1 MGYADTVEKIQ
12 SGNWSEATEAERA
25 KAVRD
30 VVEVCSVAAA
40 AVAIQP
46 IPFLDF
52 ALLPPIQI
60 AMVQCIARIHGYTL
74 DKKSV
79 IEIMGSFGAGLVT
92 QGVIMSAAKFVPFV
106 GWVAAIAMGYS
117 LTYAVGE
124 VSHHYFATGRG
135 LPNEELSAMFDR
147 IYKSKRAEKE
157 AAHRGASSLKDKL
170 AELTRAFEAGL
181 ITKEQFDAKK
191 EELLRAF

>member
-12 SGNWSEATEAERA
+12 SGNWSEASAEERA

-30 VVEVCSVAAA
+30 VVEVCSAAAA

-60 AMVQCIARIHGYTL
+60 AMVQCIARIHGHTL

-79 IEIMGSFGAGLVT
+79 VEIMGSFGAGLVT

-157 AAHRGASSLKDKL
+157 AAHGGASSLKGKL
-170 AELTRAFEAGL
+170 TELTKAFDAGL
-181 ITKEQFDAKK
+181 ITKEQFEAKK